1 MPSKNSV
8 LSCMLIT
15 VLLSFLHPP
24 SYRDIKFQDRSSG
37 TVGKK
42 GAELSISQHEYDD
55 LGG

>member
-1 MPSKNSV
+1 
-8 LSCMLIT
+8 MLIT